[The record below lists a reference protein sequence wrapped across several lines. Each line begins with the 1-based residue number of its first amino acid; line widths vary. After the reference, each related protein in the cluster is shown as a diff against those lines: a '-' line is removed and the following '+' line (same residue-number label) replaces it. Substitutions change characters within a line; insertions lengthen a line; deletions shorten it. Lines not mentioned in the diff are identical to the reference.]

1 MASAV
6 SSTHFSTSDLPVI
19 DRFDAWRDKISVI
32 FDVDRI
38 GGPSPA
44 SFDAN
49 VDAYQIGS
57 LVITDSA
64 QGAQAYSLSAKR
76 ARRADIDLLQVGFY
90 RSGGYRGC
98 ANDTSIEGGPGDV
111 QVLDLAQP
119 MQSVE
124 PDSDMVCVF
133 LPRELLQ
140 DRIGDLDGLHGT
152 DLRSGM
158 GRLLADY
165 LGLLAERL
173 PNMSESD
180 GEAAA
185 NATIE
190 MIAACLRPTITM
202 IREVQSPIQ
211 EVILLRAKK
220 VIEGNLRSAR
230 LTPDFLCGTLG
241 ISRRSLYRLFEPLG
255 GVHQYVLRR
264 RLSGIRRALND
275 PGNHERIAD
284 LAARFGFTCQETFW
298 RAFKRQYGVPPGEVR
313 SFNSPNQPNRLINTD
328 VGFDQWLKQ
337 LRV

>member
-1 MASAV
+1 MGSAV
-6 SSTHFSTSDLPVI
+6 ASTHFSTSEVPVL

-44 SFDAN
+44 SFEAN
-49 VDAYQIGS
+49 VDAYQIGN
-57 LVITDSA
+57 LVITDST
-64 QGAQAYSLSAKR
+64 QGEQAYSLSPKR
-76 ARRADIDLLQVGFY
+76 ARIADIDLIQVGFY

-98 ANDTSIEGGPGDV
+98 AKDTSIEGGPGDV
-111 QVLDLAQP
+111 QVLDLARP

-124 PDSDMVCVF
+124 PASDMVCAF

-140 DRIGDLDGLHGT
+140 DRIGDLDGLHGI

-173 PNMSESD
+173 RQMPESD

-190 MIAACLRPTITM
+190 IIAACLRPTITM
-202 IREVQSPIQ
+202 IREAQSPIG
-211 EVILLRAKK
+211 EVILLRAKR

-230 LTPDFLCGTLG
+230 LTPDFLCATLG
-241 ISRRSLYRLFEPLG
+241 VSRRSLYRLFEPLG
-255 GVHQYVLRR
+255 GVHQYILRR
-264 RLSGIRRALND
+264 RLSHIKRALND
-275 PGNHERIAD
+275 SGNHERIAD
-284 LAARFGFTCQETFW
+284 LAAHFGFTCQETFW
-298 RAFKRQYGVPPGEVR
+298 RAFKREYGVPPGEVR
-313 SFNSPNQPNRLINTD
+313 SLNLSCQKHEVVDTD
-328 VGFDQWLKQ
+328 VGFDQWLRQ